1 MTNSPEFSTNSGVFL
16 VAPAGRI
23 GTAAAELAQLCQWR
37 LLPDWQSDLAD
48 CNRSLEALMAE
59 PPGWLQPLALDP
71 GQSVSGWDCW
81 AEALGA
87 WRIPTCLVCSDTD
100 RAAGFARSHWALLR
114 HYRVPL
120 LGMIQ
125 LGGDWSPADR
135 RSEGLPWLGQLGDQE
150 ASAQLRLR
158 FIAASGAAVAAP
170 PAPASRPSH

>member
-23 GTAAAELAQLCQWR
+23 GTAAADLAQLCQWR

-87 WRIPTCLVCSDTD
+87 WRIPTCLVCSETD

-150 ASAQLRLR
+150 ASAELRLR
-158 FIAASGAAVAAP
+158 LIAASGAVVADP
-170 PAPASRPSH
+170 LAPASMPSH

>member
-59 PPGWLQPLALDP
+59 PQGWLQPLALDP

-150 ASAQLRLR
+150 ASAELRLR
-158 FIAASGAAVAAP
+158 LIAASGAAVAAP